1 MLIEFPHLEPWQND
15 LFDYYINNPKGKWV
29 VVNSIRQVGKSVC
42 AQLLLVYT
50 SLNSPSTTSMEV
62 SPILSQSRKMFDDI
76 CRLFFKLIKKANSS
90 TLEITFINDSK
101 ILFKSA
107 EQYDTIRGN
116 TINGV
121 CIIDEAAF
129 IKDDV
134 FYSVI
139 VPTTNVFDANI
150 FLFSTPKFKV
160 GVFYNLYMKG
170 LTNDTKVKTFDWAK
184 DYDTS
189 KYLPEDKL
197 KMYKS
202 MMPKLAFQSEFLGQF
217 IEGEGTVF
225 TNFRDCISP
234 TPLNSLYPLTIGVDW
249 GSGTGSDY
257 TVLTPLHYHPVYNK
271 VLVDDLVCFNDKPP
285 QQTIDEIVKLVKHYL
300 ELGFKDVCVYVE
312 KNGIGS
318 VYFQLL
324 YDALG
329 DLETDDTT
337 ITAVS
342 FVTTNK
348 SKDRI
353 IKQLNVCLEQSKICL
368 PNNQKLINELTA
380 YECKVSN
387 GGLVT
392 YSAPIGMNDDTVMSL
407 CIGLNNVYNELV

>member
-1 MLIEFPHLEPWQND
+1 MLIEFPKLEPWQKD
-15 LFDYYINNPKGKWV
+15 LFDYFLNNPKGKWV

-42 AQLLLVYT
+42 AQLLLVY
-50 SLNSPSTTSMEV
+50 SAINKPNTTSMEV

-90 TLEITFINDSK
+90 TLEITFVNDSK

-170 LTNDTKVKTFDWAK
+170 LNDTKVKTFDWAK

-189 KYLPEDKL
+189 KYLPPDKL

-202 MMPKLAFQSEFLGQF
+202 MMPKLAFQSEFLGHF
-217 IEGEGTVF
+217 IDGEGTVF
-225 TNFRDCISP
+225 TNFRDCIGEIN
-234 TPLNSLYPLTIGVDW
+234 LDNLYPLTIGVDW

-257 TVLTPLHYHPVYNK
+257 TVLTPLQYNPIYNK
-271 VLVDDLVCFNDKPP
+271 VYVDSLVCFNNKSP
-285 QQTIDEIVKLVKHYL
+285 QQTIQEIVNLTKHYID
-300 ELGFKDVCVYVE
+300 LGFKDICVYVE

-329 DLETDDTT
+329 DLETNDIT

-353 IKQLNVCLEQSKICL
+353 IKQLNVCFENDKIVL
-368 PNNQKLINELTA
+368 PNNQKLINELSA
-380 YECKVSN
+380 YECKVSQA
-387 GGLVT
+387 GLVT
-392 YSAPIGMNDDTVMSL
+392 YSAPIGLNDDTVMSL
-407 CIGLNNVYNELV
+407 CIGLNNVYNDLL